1 MTGSL
6 SEQINFEGKKEKTKK
21 GSEDKPKPFPED
33 APKRYHSI
41 YKKKYTN
48 KDKFMGFKV
57 IDKLRKLLD

>member
-1 MTGSL
+1 MTVFQNKL
-6 SEQINFEGKKEKTKK
+6 TLRRKKEKEKK
-21 GSEDKPKPFPED
+21 GSEDKPKPFPKD

-41 YKKKYTN
+41 YEKKYTN